1 MEIILNHQP
10 EARARLLKALEAFA
24 AEHQLPAKVVQA
36 ADLALEE
43 HLANVFKHGYAD
55 DPERQVQVSF
65 HCAKGRVQIEVADDA
80 PPFNPLNR
88 PPVDTTIPL
97 EQRPVGGLGV
107 HLMRQFMDSLEYRR
121 EGGRNILHMSKRLDG

>member
-10 EARARLLKALEAFA
+10 EARQQLLKALEVFA
-24 AEHQLPAKVVQA
+24 AEHHLPAKVVQS

-55 DPERQVQVSF
+55 DPERQVRVSLY
-65 HCAKGRVQIEVADDA
+65 CAERRVQIEVADDA
-80 PPFNPLNR
+80 PPFNPLNQ